1 MHRDIEQAFSL
12 QGRVAVVTGAGSG
25 IGREIACLF
34 AKAGATLVICDLVEA
49 ALEETRSS
57 ITDIGSQVV
66 DVVADVSDRTAVELL
81 ADRACKISGHVDVW
95 VNVAGIIIRK
105 PILETKAAEV
115 DRMIDV
121 NLKSVYWGCAAAGR
135 IMQAQKAGSIINL
148 SSSGADN
155 PVPGLSLYSLTKAGI
170 NMLTKSVASE
180 FGPLG
185 IRANAIAPGWIDTPM
200 GNHGFRD
207 ETGSINDVKRAEGLA
222 MRAKAS
228 PLGLTGEPRDIAL
241 TALYLASDA
250 SRFITG
256 QIVRPNGGV
265 AMP

>member
-1 MHRDIEQAFSL
+1 MHRDIEKAFSL
-12 QGRVAVVTGAGSG
+12 EGRVAVVTGAGSG
-25 IGREIACLF
+25 IGRDIARLY
-34 AKAGATLVICDLVEA
+34 ALAGATPVICDIAEA
-49 ALEETRSS
+49 ALEKTRSS
-57 ITDIGSQVV
+57 IADNGGQAVS
-66 DVVADVSDRTAVELL
+66 VVADVSDRAAIEAL
-81 ADRACKISGHVDVW
+81 ADRGRRISGHVDIW

-105 PILETKAAEV
+105 PILETEEADV

-135 IMQAQKAGSIINL
+135 VMQARGAGSIINL

-155 PVPGLSLYSLTKAGI
+155 PVPGLSLYSLTKAAI
-170 NMLTKSVASE
+170 NMLTRTVASE

-185 IRANAIAPGWIDTPM
+185 IRANAIAPGWVDTPM
-200 GNHGFRD
+200 GNDGFRD
-207 ETGSINDVKRAEGLA
+207 ETGSINTAKQSEGLA
-222 MRAKAS
+222 MRSRAS

-241 TALYLASDA
+241 AALYLASDA
-250 SRFITG
+250 SRFMTG